1 MFNSSSKRNF
11 SSGSAKCRRTSA
23 HPARAHCVSFSRL
36 CVSQVKPWPT
46 LSHRRRGDLS
56 RDSAVPRPPL
66 MNWTTA
72 HLKPWPS
79 ERSNMP
85 SAALV
90 FPFPSPVWTMI
101 SPLRRR
107 AAAILLRI
115 SFCKV
120 FISSSCSFA
129 SVIGELQMKGSAKA
143 RAHSEHFE
151 NGSWTEHFFRGAVR
165 DQPAALEQEDA
176 VERVRHA
183 QVVEADQERGA
194 AVRESARQGHDLES
208 VPHVQLGDGLVPE
221 LQSSPGRDRACK
233 AHPLAL

>member
-1 MFNSSSKRNF
+1 
-11 SSGSAKCRRTSA
+11 
-23 HPARAHCVSFSRL
+23 
-36 CVSQVKPWPT
+36 
-46 LSHRRRGDLS
+46 
-56 RDSAVPRPPL
+56 
-66 MNWTTA
+66 
-72 HLKPWPS
+72 
-79 ERSNMP
+79 MP

-115 SFCKV
+115 SFCKA

-129 SVIGELQMKGSAKA
+129 SVIGELQMKGSTKA

-183 QVVEADQERGA
+183 QVVKADEERGA
-194 AVRESARQGHDLES
+194 TVREPARESQHFES
-208 VPHVQLGDGLVPE
+208 VAHVQLGDGLVPE
-221 LQSSPGRDRACK
+221 LQSSPGRDGACK
-233 AHPLAL
+233 AHPVALASAQPGHWTVRQVLQIEVGQRIIDASPVVGPHVAPLG